1 MGGSFSYHKNKDKN
15 KNLTYDDLYNQSSS
29 LKEEYV
35 FGMPIDEFDRFN
47 KDDGKIIYSKEEID
61 NILKE
66 CIENMVIEIE
76 NAIAEKFGKYNFIAT
91 YNRYIYEWNEVLCS
105 IEVNGKLVNVKLTN
119 DYTCDDANNI
129 SSVYI
134 TLFSD
139 GEEGIFTE
147 CIERINQ
154 VYEFIG
160 SSYAYVPVSEN
171 EICFKELNKEKFIEC
186 IVSEVS
192 RII

>member
-1 MGGSFSYHKNKDKN
+1 MGGSFSYHENE
-15 KNLTYDDLYNQSSS
+15 NLTYDDLYNKSSN
-29 LKEEYV
+29 LKKEYE
-35 FGMPIDEFDRFN
+35 FGMQIDEFDDFN
-47 KDDGKIIYSKEEID
+47 KDNGKIIYSKEEIE

-76 NAIAEKFGKYNFIAT
+76 NVIDEKFGKYNFITT
-91 YNRYIYEWNEVLCS
+91 YNKYIDEWNEVLCS

-119 DYTCDDANNI
+119 DYICDDANNI

-134 TLFSD
+134 TLFS
-139 GEEGIFTE
+139 GGEGIFTE

-171 EICFKELNKEKFIEC
+171 ELCFKELDKDKFIEC
-186 IVSEVS
+186 IVYEIN
-192 RII
+192 RMI